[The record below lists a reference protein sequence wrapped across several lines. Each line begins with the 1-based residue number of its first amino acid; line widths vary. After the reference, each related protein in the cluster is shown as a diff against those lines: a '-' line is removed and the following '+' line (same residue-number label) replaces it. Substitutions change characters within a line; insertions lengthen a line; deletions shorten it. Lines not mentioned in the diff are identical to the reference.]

1 MEKKVF
7 SHEVMPL
14 VKELLE
20 GGQDVWLT
28 VSGTSMRPFFVNQKT
43 VVKLRFPKDELKK
56 YDVVLYQDHHQ
67 YKLHR
72 IYQIHDHVYTIYGD
86 ALKQQ
91 ETIRF
96 EQIFGVVIEHK
107 LKNRVIKKDDW
118 WYLFKVRIWA
128 LLKPFRRLLI
138 RLFGGSI
145 WRKT

>member
-7 SHEVMPL
+7 SYELMPL

-28 VSGTSMRPFFVNQKT
+28 VTGTSMRPFFLNQKT
-43 VVKLRFPKDELKK
+43 VVKLRFPKEDLKK

-72 IYQIHDHVYTIYGD
+72 IYQIHDNVYTIYGD
-86 ALKQQ
+86 ALRVK

-107 LKNRVIKKDDW
+107 FKKRVIKKDNGC
-118 WYLFKVRIWA
+118 YVFKVRIWA
-128 LLKPFRRLLI
+128 LLKPFRRILL
-138 RLFGGSI
+138 RLFGG
-145 WRKT
+145 

>member
-20 GGQDVWLT
+20 GGQDVLLT
-28 VSGTSMRPFFVNQKT
+28 VSGTSMRPFYKNQTT
-43 VVKLRFPKDELKK
+43 VVKLRYPKEELKK

-72 IYQIHDHVYTIYGD
+72 IYKVHDHVYTIYGD
-86 ALKQQ
+86 ALSEQ

-96 EQIFGVVIEHK
+96 EQIFGVVVEHREGK
-107 LKNRVIKKDDW
+107 RVIKKDQS
-118 WYLFKVRIWA
+118 WYMFNVRIWA
-128 LLKPFRRLLI
+128 LLKPFRRILL
-138 RLFGGSI
+138 RLFGG
-145 WRKT
+145 

>member
-43 VVKLRFPKDELKK
+43 IVKLRFPKDELKK

-72 IYQIHDHVYTIYGD
+72 ICQIHDHVYTIYGD